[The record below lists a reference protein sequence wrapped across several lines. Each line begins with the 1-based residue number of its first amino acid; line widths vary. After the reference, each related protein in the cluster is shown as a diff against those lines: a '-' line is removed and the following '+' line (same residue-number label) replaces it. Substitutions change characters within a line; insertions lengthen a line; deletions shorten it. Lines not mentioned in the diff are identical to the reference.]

1 MSSNLVKYHQ
11 VVLKDDDTRIIDT
24 NELVAE
30 RLEQLRKVLLSAPKE
45 KNSDGSQNDLF
56 TEGLNAKEVELL
68 LGEEGAEGETEQGA
82 YQGPSTEEM
91 IASAQEEIEAMK
103 RQAMA
108 EIEAMRQSTYEQ
120 ASKNGYTDGFEQGSN
135 LAKQE
140 LQKEEQRLLQKEQQL
155 QKEYESQMQDMEAAL
170 METLTGIY
178 AHVFQINMEEEKQVL
193 TYLINN
199 TLHSIEGNRDFIVHL
214 SKEDYPKIKGR
225 KEELLT
231 GLGENATIEFIEDS
245 FVAENGCLIETTSGI
260 FDCGVDTQLKELN
273 KQLRLLSYEKENTAI

>member
-30 RLEQLRKVLLSAPKE
+30 RLEQLRKVLLATPKE
-45 KNSDGSQNDLF
+45 HTSEANQGDLF

-68 LGEEGAEGETEQGA
+68 LGEDGAEGEAEQTA
-82 YQGPSTEEM
+82 YQGPNAEEM
-91 IASAQEEIEAMK
+91 IANAQEEIEAMK
-103 RQAMA
+103 QQAMA

-120 ASKNGYTDGFEQGSN
+120 ASKQGYTEGFEQGSN

-140 LQKEEQRLLQKEQQL
+140 LKKEEQKLLQKEQQL
-155 QKEYESQMQDMEAAL
+155 QQEYETRMQDMEADL

-178 AHVFQINMEEEKQVL
+178 EHVFKVNMEDEKQVL
-193 TYLINN
+193 AYLISN
-199 TLHSIEGNRDFIVHL
+199 TLHSIEGNRDFIIHL
-214 SKEDYPKIKGR
+214 SKEDYPEIKGR
-225 KEELLT
+225 KEELLA
-231 GLGENATIEFIEDS
+231 GMGENATVEFIEDS

-273 KQLRLLSYEKENTAI
+273 KQLRLLSYEKETTSI